1 MLCETSRWQLWK
13 SDTAQ
18 VEIDAIAREPVPVE
32 QSGIQGGGF
41 GQAMKSALQGD
52 VIDADGY
59 RYNVGIVLC
68 NSQNQVLWAR
78 RSRHD
83 GWQFP
88 QGGVEIKESAIDAVY
103 RELYE
108 EVGLSPH
115 HVRMVGSTRSWL
127 RYDVPI
133 VNQRANGVRFRGQKQ
148 MWFLLQMLA
157 DDSDIRLDLG
167 EKPEF
172 DRWRW
177 VDYWVPVRQIISFK
191 RNVYRRALT
200 ELEPM
205 ALQVTGAA
213 DPST

>member
-1 MLCETSRWQLWK
+1 MEQLDSQAGDPGREMK
-13 SDTAQ
+13 N
-18 VEIDAIAREPVPVE
+18 AI
-32 QSGIQGGGF
+32 
-41 GQAMKSALQGD
+41 QGD

-59 RYNVGIVLC
+59 RPNVGIVLC
-68 NSQNQVLWAR
+68 KSQTQVLWAR

-88 QGGVEIKESAIDAVY
+88 QGGVESKESAIDAVY

-115 HVRMVGSTRSWL
+115 HVRVVGSTRSWL
-127 RYDVPI
+127 RYDVPM
-133 VNQRANGVRFRGQKQ
+133 VYQRANGDRFRGQRQ

-167 EKPEF
+167 ENPEF

-177 VDYWVPVRQIISFK
+177 VDYWTPARQIIAFK

-200 ELEPM
+200 ELEPLV
-205 ALQVTGAA
+205 LQVTSVAT
-213 DPST
+213 PSS

>member
-1 MLCETSRWQLWK
+1 
-13 SDTAQ
+13 
-18 VEIDAIAREPVPVE
+18 
-32 QSGIQGGGF
+32 
-41 GQAMKSALQGD
+41 MKSAIQGD

-59 RYNVGIVLC
+59 RQNVGIVLC
-68 NSQNQVLWAR
+68 NSQFQVLWAR

-88 QGGVEIKESAIDAVY
+88 QGGVGIKESAIDAVY

-133 VNQRANGVRFRGQKQ
+133 VNQRTNSGRFRGQKQ

-157 DDSDIRLDLG
+157 DDSDIRLDLA

-177 VDYWVPVRQIISFK
+177 VDYWTPVRQIIAFK

-200 ELEPM
+200 ELEPLT
-205 ALQVTGAA
+205 LQVTNHADSGA
-213 DPST
+213 

>member
-1 MLCETSRWQLWK
+1 MK
-13 SDTAQ
+13 N
-18 VEIDAIAREPVPVE
+18 AI
-32 QSGIQGGGF
+32 
-41 GQAMKSALQGD
+41 QGD

-59 RYNVGIVLC
+59 RHNVGSVLC
-68 NSQNQVLWAR
+68 NSQIQVLWAR

-108 EVGLSPH
+108 EVGLSPR

-172 DRWRW
+172 DRWQW
-177 VDYWVPVRQIISFK
+177 VDYWTPVRQIIAFK

-200 ELEPM
+200 ELEPL
-205 ALQVTGAA
+205 ALQFTSPA
-213 DPST
+213 DPSA